1 MTSSQILRFDDC
13 ELDRGLFQLRRNGQV
28 VHLERI
34 PLELLFLL
42 AERPGEIVSRQE
54 ILERVWGKSIFI
66 DTDSGINTAVR
77 KVRRALQDDADTP
90 RYLVAVPGR
99 GYRFVGRIH
108 EPEAQETRHGAEPL
122 VGRVREVAALQA
134 SLAKAVA
141 GHQGFVMISGEA
153 GIGKSRLTEELII
166 LAERDGM
173 EVLIGHCV
181 DPEESA
187 PYLPF
192 VEVLDVCVDRAETS
206 ADLRRLLG
214 EEGPELAHL
223 IPKISRTLP
232 DLATKSLHL
241 PAPEAQQLLFK
252 SYRDFL
258 TRLAEQKTILL
269 VLEDLHWADDSTF
282 ALLRH
287 LMQRMS
293 GVAILVIGTYRDTEL
308 DVTPG
313 LSRTLEESF
322 RAGFNKLI
330 RLEGLPSDEVGEM
343 LGRLSGRVPS
353 PQVVREVHEATAG
366 NPFFVRELFR
376 HLEAENRLYDAAGDF
391 RPALKIAETEV
402 PRSVKLL
409 VRSRLDRINAD
420 TKHMLGIAALAG
432 QSFTLEVLQ
441 AVIKSDRLVES
452 IEQAERAGLVRSIPG
467 STAGRFV
474 FSHELV
480 RQAVIG
486 GLAAVRRQRLHLEL
500 GASIELVYARTLD
513 DHFADLA
520 YHYRRG
526 GNTRKAVEFLS
537 RAAAQAIERA
547 ADAQALELATFAMD
561 LLRRL
566 PDDAD
571 RGRLE
576 LSIQLSYCNALRATE
591 GLAAEALRQPLDRAL
606 KLSEQIGDQ
615 NSTILVLDS
624 LRAFHQLKSELHRAQ
639 QIGERFVALAE
650 LSGDPVALARS
661 SMSIGQTF
669 LLQGRFGE
677 ARQRFELAVD
687 SAVFDRIEGSQAAW
701 WKTDA
706 LVGLALALWL
716 LGFPQEAERRL
727 VAILDAAR
735 PNPLAQAFALQYA
748 GWLRLLFGQE
758 KAALAL
764 ARSAIAISTEYGFA
778 FELSRSLIVYG
789 NALILDGDPANGL
802 SHVRQGISDLERTG
816 GSASS
821 LNLCSL
827 VGGLLTV
834 GEIKQGLEVVNS
846 ALAKSKVSNARLAEA
861 ELFRLKGELLLARGP
876 SSAGQAE
883 QAFRDAIEVAQGQGA
898 KSWELRAVTSLTGLL
913 TKTKR
918 RKEARVILGEVCNW
932 FTEGFESAD
941 FKNAIAQLHALSA

>member
-566 PDDAD
+566 PDDAN

-624 LRAFHQLKSELHRAQ
+624 LRAFHQLKSEIRHAQ

-661 SMSIGQTF
+661 SMSIGQT
-669 LLQGRFGE
+669 LLLVGRFGE
-677 ARQRFELAVD
+677 ARQRFELAVG
-687 SAVFDRIEGSQAAW
+687 SADFDRIEGSQAAW

-706 LVGLALALWL
+706 LAGLAYALWL
-716 LGFPQEAERRL
+716 LGFPEEAERRL
-727 VAILDAAR
+727 MAMLDAAR
-735 PNPLAQAFALQYA
+735 PNPLAQAFGLQCA
-748 GWLRLLFGQE
+748 GRLRLFLGQE
-758 KAALAL
+758 KVALEL

-778 FELSRSLIVYG
+778 FELSRSLIVFG
-789 NALILDGDPANGL
+789 NALILDGEPANGL
-802 SHVRQGISDLERTG
+802 SYVRQGISDLERTG
-816 GSASS
+816 GSGRGFG
-821 LNLCSL
+821 LCSL
-827 VGGLLTV
+827 AWALLRV
-834 GEIKQGLEVVNS
+834 GEIKQGLEVVNN
-846 ALAKSKVSNARLAEA
+846 ALANSKASNERIVEA
-861 ELFRLKGELLLARGP
+861 ELFRLKGELLLARGS
-876 SSAGQAE
+876 SSARQAE

>member
-1 MTSSQILRFDDC
+1 MISSQILRFDDC
-13 ELDRGLFQLRRNGQV
+13 ELDRGLFQLRRAGQV

-42 AERPGEIVSRQE
+42 AERRGEVVSREE
-54 ILERVWGKSIFI
+54 ILERVWGKRTFI
-66 DTDSGINTAVR
+66 DSDSGINTAVR
-77 KVRRALQDDADTP
+77 KARRALQDDADTP
-90 RYLVAVPGR
+90 RYLVAVPGK
-99 GYRFVGRIH
+99 GYRFVGRIQ
-108 EPEAQETRHGAEPL
+108 EPAAQETRHGANPL
-122 VGRVREVAALQA
+122 VGRVREIAALQA

-153 GIGKSRLTEELII
+153 GIGKSRLIEELII
-166 LAERDGM
+166 IAERGGA

-192 VEVLDVCVDRAETS
+192 VEVLEVCVDRAETS
-206 ADLRRLLG
+206 VDLRKLLG

-232 DLATKSLHL
+232 DLATQSLDL
-241 PAPEAQQLLFK
+241 PVPEAQQLLFK
-252 SYRDFL
+252 SYHDFL
-258 TRLAEQKTILL
+258 ARLAEKKSILL
-269 VLEDLHWADDSTF
+269 ILEDLHWADDSTF

-293 GVAILVIGTYRDTEL
+293 GVAILVIGTYRDAEL
-308 DVTPG
+308 DVTQG
-313 LSRTLEESF
+313 LSRTLDESC
-322 RAGFNKLI
+322 RSGFNQLI

-353 PQVVREVHEATAG
+353 PQVVREFHAETAG

-376 HLEAENRLYDAAGDF
+376 HLEAEGRLYDAAGDF
-391 RPALKIAETEV
+391 RAALKIAETEV

-409 VRSRLDRINAD
+409 VRSRLDRISTD
-420 TKHMLGIAALAG
+420 TQDMLGIAALAG

-441 AVIKSDRLVES
+441 AATKSDRLVES
-452 IEQAERAGLVRSIPG
+452 IEQAERAGLVLSLPR
-467 STAGRFV
+467 STAGRFA

-486 GLAAVRRQRLHLEL
+486 GLSAVRRQRLHLEL
-500 GASIELVYARTLD
+500 GASIELVYASTLE
-513 DHFADLA
+513 DHFTDLA

-547 ADAQALELATFAMD
+547 ANAQALEHATFAMD
-561 LLRRL
+561 LLSGL

-571 RGRLE
+571 RARLE
-576 LSIQLSYCNALRATE
+576 LSIQLSSCAALRATE

-606 KLSEQIGDQ
+606 KLSERIGDQ

-883 QAFRDAIEVAQGQGA
+883 QAFRDAIEVARSQDA
-898 KSWELRAVTSLTGLL
+898 KSWELRGVTSLAGLL
-913 TKTKR
+913 AKTKR
-918 RKEARVILGEVCNW
+918 REEARAMLGEVCNW
-932 FTEGFESAD
+932 FTEGFDTAD
-941 FKNAIAQLHALSA
+941 FKNATAQLHALSA

>member
-1 MTSSQILRFDDC
+1 M
-13 ELDRGLFQLRRNGQV
+13 

-624 LRAFHQLKSELHRAQ
+624 LRAFHQLKSEIRHAQ

-661 SMSIGQTF
+661 SMSIGQT
-669 LLQGRFGE
+669 LLLVGRFGE
-677 ARQRFELAVD
+677 ARQRFELAVG
-687 SAVFDRIEGSQAAW
+687 SADFDRIEGSQAAW

-706 LVGLALALWL
+706 LAGLAYALWL
-716 LGFPQEAERRL
+716 LGFPEEAERRL
-727 VAILDAAR
+727 MAMLDAAR
-735 PNPLAQAFALQYA
+735 PNPLAQAF
-748 GWLRLLFGQE
+748 G
-758 KAALAL
+758 
-764 ARSAIAISTEYGFA
+764 
-778 FELSRSLIVYG
+778 
-789 NALILDGDPANGL
+789 
-802 SHVRQGISDLERTG
+802 
-816 GSASS
+816 
-821 LNLCSL
+821 
-827 VGGLLTV
+827 
-834 GEIKQGLEVVNS
+834 
-846 ALAKSKVSNARLAEA
+846 
-861 ELFRLKGELLLARGP
+861 
-876 SSAGQAE
+876 
-883 QAFRDAIEVAQGQGA
+883 
-898 KSWELRAVTSLTGLL
+898 
-913 TKTKR
+913 
-918 RKEARVILGEVCNW
+918 
-932 FTEGFESAD
+932 
-941 FKNAIAQLHALSA
+941 